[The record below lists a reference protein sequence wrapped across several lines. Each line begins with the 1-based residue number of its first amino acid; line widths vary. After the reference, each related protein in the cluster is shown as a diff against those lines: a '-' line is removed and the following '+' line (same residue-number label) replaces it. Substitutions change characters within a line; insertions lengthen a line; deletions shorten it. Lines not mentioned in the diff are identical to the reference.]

1 MYLLLNI
8 EVITF
13 IMAKLHNIWQFS
25 SKSYIIRTFH
35 ALPFYKDL
43 NILYFQVSTLL
54 SIRLEIITLKL
65 LVFCWQTAEQQDII
79 WGSEMK
85 PGNRSE
91 RWVVWPEGSHTPL
104 SSVNAQLNIEPACPY
119 TLYSHITHWHRQA
132 EIKNTHGGGRGN
144 IAVKTLQQGCR
155 RK

>member
-13 IMAKLHNIWQFS
+13 IMAKLHNIWPVS
-25 SKSYIIRTFH
+25 SKSYILRTFH

-43 NILYFQVSTLL
+43 NILYFSSLL
-54 SIRLEIITLKL
+54 SIPLEIISLKL
-65 LVFCWQTAEQQDII
+65 LVCCWQTAEQQDII

-85 PGNRSE
+85 PDNQSE
-91 RWVVWPEGSHTPL
+91 RWVVWPEGSLTPL
-104 SSVNAQLNIEPACPY
+104 SSVNAQLNIEPACPH
-119 TLYSHITHWHRQA
+119 TLYSRITHWHRQA
-132 EIKNTHGGGRGN
+132 EIKNTHGGGGGN

-155 RK
+155 RR